1 MGHIAD
7 LIAGIRA
14 SQSEISL
21 SLARGNAS
29 TWEAYQR
36 MVGQYQGL
44 EQALEI
50 LNNIL
55 KEPDDDEEKLESFQA
70 FFEKRN

>member
-1 MGHIAD
+1 MGTISD
-7 LIAGIRA
+7 LIAGIKA
-14 SQSEISL
+14 SQSDIA
-21 SLARGNAS
+21 LALAHGNAS

-44 EQALEI
+44 EQSLEI

-55 KEPDDDEEKLESFQA
+55 KEPDDDE
-70 FFEKRN
+70 

>member
-55 KEPDDDEEKLESFQA
+55 KEPDDDE
-70 FFEKRN
+70 

>member
-1 MGHIAD
+1 MGTVGD
-7 LIAGIRA
+7 LIAGIKA
-14 SQSEISL
+14 SQSQLAL
-21 SLARGNAS
+21 SLAQGNAS

-44 EQALEI
+44 SEALDI

-55 KEPDDDEEKLESFQA
+55 KEEDENE
-70 FFEKRN
+70 

>member
-1 MGHIAD
+1 MGTLSD
-7 LIAGIRA
+7 LIAGIKA
-14 SQSEISL
+14 SQSQVAL
-21 SLARGNAS
+21 SLAQGNAS

-44 EQALEI
+44 QEALDI

-55 KEPDDDEEKLESFQA
+55 KDEDADE
-70 FFEKRN
+70 

>member
-1 MGHIAD
+1 MGTLSD
-7 LIAGIRA
+7 LIAGIKA
-14 SQSEISL
+14 SQSQVAL
-21 SLARGNAS
+21 SLAQGNAS

-44 EQALEI
+44 QEALDI

-55 KEPDDDEEKLESFQA
+55 KDEDE
-70 FFEKRN
+70 NV